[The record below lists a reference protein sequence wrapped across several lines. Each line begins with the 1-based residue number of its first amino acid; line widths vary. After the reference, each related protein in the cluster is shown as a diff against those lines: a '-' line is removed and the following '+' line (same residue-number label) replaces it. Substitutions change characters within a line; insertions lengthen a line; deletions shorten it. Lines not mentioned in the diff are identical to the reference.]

1 MIKTP
6 MYEYLGTNGTICSP
20 VHLEDIFY
28 VKKYQLFAG
37 NGKRLTKDGKNFV
50 QQVLVPEA
58 DLELWREV

>member
-20 VHLEDIFY
+20 VHLEDIYY
-28 VKKYQLFAG
+28 VKKYQLFADS
-37 NGKRLTKDGKNFV
+37 GKKLTKDGKNFV

-58 DLELWREV
+58 DVELWREV